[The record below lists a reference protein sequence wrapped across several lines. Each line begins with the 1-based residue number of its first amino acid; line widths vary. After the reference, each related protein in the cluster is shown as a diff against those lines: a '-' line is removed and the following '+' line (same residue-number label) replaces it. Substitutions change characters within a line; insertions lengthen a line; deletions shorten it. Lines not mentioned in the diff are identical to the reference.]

1 MGKWIW
7 GLILI
12 AIAALILTL
21 VGPWNAKQRSADMGA
36 SIERAL
42 QAEGV
47 KANVDMQGNVAK
59 LSGEVRNQSVLD
71 KALSIAKG
79 TPCETCK
86 DGSSEIWHTV
96 ENNLTVKPAPQLA
109 AASPYIFE
117 ATKAANDSVVVNGYV
132 NSKPAMKAVLD
143 DANSKFTSVENN
155 RLRLA
160 SGAPNAQ
167 WVDLIKAK
175 LTDLDQLDSG
185 RLSITD
191 TKVRLTGITRDAGIR
206 DAVTASAV
214 KVPAGYA
221 SEANIQ
227 LQTLSTCQAQ
237 FDKLKIGNKVNFASG
252 KSELVGEPTYN
263 LLNSL
268 AAAAKECA
276 SYNIRIVGHTD
287 SEGKASYN
295 QWLSDSRANS
305 VVNYLVTRGVGAER
319 LAAQGLG
326 EAQPIASNNTVA
338 GKAQNRRIEFIV
350 TQ

>member
-42 QAEGV
+42 QAEGI

-59 LSGEVRNQSVLD
+59 LSGEVANQSVLD

-86 DGSSEIWHTV
+86 NGASEIWHKV
-96 ENNLTVKPAPQLA
+96 DNNLTVKPAPKLPV
-109 AASPYIFE
+109 ASPYTFE
-117 ATKAANDSVVVNGYV
+117 AVKAANDSVVVNGYV
-132 NSKPAMKAVLD
+132 NSNADMKAVLD
-143 DANSKFTSVENN
+143 DAKSKFSSVENN

-167 WVDLIKAK
+167 WANLIKAK
-175 LTDLDQLDSG
+175 LSDLDQLDSG

-191 TKVRLTGITRDAGIR
+191 TRVRLTGITRDAGIH
-206 DAVTASAV
+206 DAVSASTL
-214 KVPAGYA
+214 KVPAGYTA
-221 SEANIQ
+221 DSNVT
-227 LQTLSTCQAQ
+227 LQTLQTCQTQ
-237 FDKLKIGNKVNFASG
+237 FDALKKGNKVNFASG
-252 KSELVGEPTYN
+252 KSELVGEKTYN

-268 AAAAKECA
+268 AAAAQECA

-295 QWLSDSRANS
+295 QWLSESRANS
-305 VVNYLVTRGVGAER
+305 VVNYLVTRGIGAER
-319 LAAQGLG
+319 LASQGLG
-326 EAQPIASNNTVA
+326 ETQPIASNNTAA
-338 GKAQNRRIEFIV
+338 GKARNRRIEFIV